1 MSLVSAWA
9 RPMAH
14 ECLYVAGGG
23 AGNSGLHLRCHGT
36 LADPE
41 ADQPVDTEI
50 QN

>member
-1 MSLVSAWA
+1 MSQVEA
-9 RPMAH
+9 RAT
-14 ECLYVAGGG
+14 A
-23 AGNSGLHLRCHGT
+23 ASHLRCHDT